1 MKNSKINTEPV
12 YYNYKGHFPPS
23 PLETGRPAAIP
34 SPSARSHP
42 KRITDT
48 TLRDGSQ
55 DPCFA
60 LFPHEAK
67 VRYYDLLHE
76 LDNGT
81 GRIENVEV
89 FIYQKR
95 DQWVLEKLLERG
107 YEYPQVTTWTRATP
121 KDIKL
126 LVELSGGRIK
136 ETGMLASASD
146 HHIFDKL
153 KYSSKEVAIEKY
165 LVPIMTALENGIR
178 PRVHLEDTTKAD
190 ISGWVIPFMKQVM
203 EETKGRACFRICD
216 TMGWGVP
223 DPYAVLP
230 TGIPRLVSLLYEETG
245 AELEFHGHNDFG
257 LATANSIAAWIYG
270 CNRVNTAFAGTGER
284 TGNTSL
290 EQMVAAMVR
299 LYGNPGLNLGVLA
312 ELTKLIHAE
321 VYPVSSKAPL
331 IGGGIFTTQ
340 AGLHQ
345 TGVERQSEAPGGLIY
360 LPYSPELVGRE
371 QVELHRIGGLTG
383 MEGVVAILNQELE
396 AAGEQ
401 RRHTMV
407 SRTAKLIYDR
417 VHEEYD
423 GTWDEEEK
431 RYVNPRTTFF
441 EPHELSDIS
450 KELEGRSGHGTEV
463 RNQNFAELEKAL

>member
-1 MKNSKINTEPV
+1 MMGEKRVNPQRV
-12 YYNYKGHFPPS
+12 YYNYEGNFPPVVLDS
-23 PLETGRPAAIP
+23 EGPASIP
-34 SPSARSHP
+34 SQSSRSHP

-48 TLRDGSQ
+48 TLRDGAQ
-55 DPCFA
+55 DPRLA

-67 VRYYDLLHE
+67 LRYYDLLHK

-81 GRIENVEV
+81 GCIENLEV

-126 LVELSGGRIK
+126 LVELSQGQVK

-153 KYSSKEVAIEKY
+153 KHGSKETAIEKY
-165 LVPIMTALENGIR
+165 LMPIMTAVENGIR
-178 PRVHLEDTTKAD
+178 PRVHLEDSTKAD
-190 ISGWVIPFMKQVM
+190 ISGWVIPFISRVM
-203 EETKGRACFRICD
+203 RETGGQACFRVCD

-223 DPYAVLP
+223 DPYAGLP
-230 TGIPRLVSLLYEETG
+230 TGIPKLISILYEETG

-270 CNRVNTAFAGTGER
+270 CNRVNTAFAGMGER
-284 TGNTSL
+284 TGNTPL

-299 LYGNPGLNLGVLA
+299 LYGNADLDLPVLTEIA
-312 ELTKLIHAE
+312 ELINRE
-321 VYPVSSKAPL
+321 VCPIFSKTPMV
-331 IGGGIFTTQ
+331 GENIFTTQ

-345 TGVERQSEAPGGLIY
+345 TGVQRQLEAAGGLIY
-360 LPYSPELVGRE
+360 LPYSSSLVGRE
-371 QVELHRIGGLTG
+371 QVELQRVGSLAGMDGLVT
-383 MEGVVAILNQELE
+383 ILNQQLE

-401 RRHTMV
+401 RRHTLL
-407 SRTAKLIYDR
+407 SRTVKLVYERIQNA
-417 VHEEYD
+417 YD
-423 GTWDEEEK
+423 GTWDEEEGK
-431 RYVNPRTTFF
+431 YINPRTTFF
-441 EPHELSDIS
+441 EPQEL
-450 KELEGRSGHGTEV
+450 LEMARKLENRSQYGKD
-463 RNQNFAELEKAL
+463 L

>member
-1 MKNSKINTEPV
+1 MMEDKKINPERV
-12 YYNYKGHFPPS
+12 YYNYEGNFPPS
-23 PLETGRPAAIP
+23 PLESERPASIP
-34 SPSARSHP
+34 PPSARSHP

-60 LFPHEAK
+60 LFPHETK
-67 VRYYDLLHE
+67 LRYYDLLHE
-76 LDNGT
+76 MDNGT

-95 DQWVLEKLLERG
+95 DQWVMEKLLERG
-107 YEYPQVTTWTRATP
+107 YEFPQVTTWTRATP

-126 LVELSGGRIK
+126 LVEISQGKVK

-153 KYSSKEVAIEKY
+153 KSPSKEAAIEKY
-165 LVPIMTALENGIR
+165 LIPIMTALENGIR
-178 PRVHLEDTTKAD
+178 PRVHLEDATKAD
-190 ISGWVIPFMKQVM
+190 ISGWVIPFMKRVM
-203 EETKGRACFRICD
+203 EETQGRACFRVCD
-216 TMGWGVP
+216 TMGWGTP
-223 DPYAVLP
+223 DPHAGLP
-230 TGIPRLVSLLYEETG
+230 TGIPKLISVLYEEIG

-270 CNRVNTAFAGTGER
+270 CNRVNTAFAGMGER

-299 LYGNPGLNLGVLA
+299 LYGNPGLKLGVLA
-312 ELTKLIHAE
+312 EITKLIHTE

-331 IGGGIFTTQ
+331 IGGSIFTTQ

-345 TGVERQSEAPGGLIY
+345 TGVERQAEAPGGLIY
-360 LPYSPELVGRE
+360 LPYSPNLVGRE

-396 AAGEQ
+396 AGGQ
-401 RRHTMV
+401 NRRHTMV
-407 SRTAKLIYDR
+407 SRTAKQIYDK
-417 VHEEYD
+417 VHDEYD
-423 GTWDEEEK
+423 GTWDQEDRK
-431 RYVNPRTTFF
+431 YVNPRTTFF
-441 EPHELSDIS
+441 EPQEL
-450 KELEGRSGHGTEV
+450 LEMSRKMETGSENVMETRD
-463 RNQNFAELEKAL
+463 